1 MDFTGTD
8 FILKMEV
15 NKVYFSKLHPGR
27 LHGFARSAQNYSAEK
42 AVFNF
47 IFLGRLI
54 IVQLRNRLG

>member
-1 MDFTGTD
+1 
-8 FILKMEV
+8 MEV
-15 NKVYFSKLHPGR
+15 YKVYFSKLHPGR